1 MCMYV
6 SKITGMYTC
15 TYNYIH
21 NMYIYMYILCPGP
34 LEIDPWK
41 QLESQPPPQECIVS
55 QKQPSFAAE
64 LTTLKLNPKP

>member
-1 MCMYV
+1 
-6 SKITGMYTC
+6 
-15 TYNYIH
+15 
-21 NMYIYMYILCPGP
+21 MYILCPGP

-64 LTTLKLNPKP
+64 LTTLKPLPKP